1 MTKRMMNGRGLTFVN
16 EIKNLRLW
24 KRQRCLGK
32 NESDERKEDG
42 DSNE

>member
-16 EIKNLRLW
+16 EVKNLRLW
-24 KRQRCLGK
+24 KRGRCGSK
-32 NESDERKEDG
+32 NEPDEHEEDG